1 MFQRRDRMKAVFMP
15 EIAAI
20 VPAYNEEKTIAEVV
34 QTLKRAACFTQI
46 IVISD
51 GSTDR
56 TSEAARTAGATE
68 VHELS
73 ERAGKGN
80 AMLHGLRHTA
90 APIVF
95 FADADLKGFRP
106 EHVLVLVEPVRRGEL
121 AMAVGLR
128 DRGPL
133 LLKIEAVLPL
143 IAGERALRREVIES
157 VAPEHLRGFK
167 VEAAMNYRCRA
178 AHWPYRGIPLH
189 GLGIRTKV
197 EKVGWFRAVPQYIKM
212 YWQVASA
219 IVSVRLARLLGK
231 FVLPAAE
238 SREL

>member
-1 MFQRRDRMKAVFMP
+1 MKFMQ

-34 QTLKRAACFTQI
+34 QTLKRAACFSQI

-56 TSEAARTAGATE
+56 TSEVARAAGATE
-68 VHELS
+68 VHELG
-73 ERAGKGN
+73 ERAGKGS
-80 AMLHGLRHTA
+80 ALLHGLRHTA

-95 FADADLKGFRP
+95 FADADLKGFQP
-106 EHVLVLVEPVRRGEL
+106 EHVRALIEPVLRGEL

-128 DRGPL
+128 DRGSL
-133 LLKIEAVLPL
+133 LVKIEAILPL

-157 VAPEHLRGFK
+157 VAPEYLRGFK
-167 VEAAMNYRCRA
+167 VEAAMNYRCRV
-178 AHWPYRGIPLH
+178 AHWPYRGIPLK

-197 EKVGWFRAVPQYIKM
+197 EKVGLFRAVPQYIKM
-212 YWQVASA
+212 YWQVVSA
-219 IVSVRLARLLGK
+219 IVSVRVARLSGK
-231 FVLPAAE
+231 FVRTTAVE
-238 SREL
+238 